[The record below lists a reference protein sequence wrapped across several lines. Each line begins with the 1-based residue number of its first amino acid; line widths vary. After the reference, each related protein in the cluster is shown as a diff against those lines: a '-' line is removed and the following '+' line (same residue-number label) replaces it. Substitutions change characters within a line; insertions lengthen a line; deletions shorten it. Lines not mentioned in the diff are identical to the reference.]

1 MTIYGPRE
9 YNRGISGS
17 YTRAIHIRR
26 RTAVTIANSVV
37 TGFLSGVQL
46 DDVGT
51 PGNYPT
57 NYGATEAASTQL
69 GKLINNELYVSLL
82 PNVPTTIGS
91 NTTAVSSIGLAT
103 GNAMFGS
110 GSGLS
115 GSPTQAQL
123 AWRATGALNDDYQP
137 TFISTWVSS
146 GTPAVATGQAIRNSW
161 AASASSL
168 TDPTDP
174 ADQTNGSIAFAQ
186 SADGILVNEIGRA
199 HV

>member
-1 MTIYGPRE
+1 MLFRSVIRAPFIADQSGSVAFESDSQGNANPIGTICTDSERSGCTQGVFSNMTIYGPRE

-115 GSPTQAQL
+115 GSPDRKST
-123 AWRATGALNDDYQP
+123 RLN
-137 TFISTWVSS
+137 SSHSSVSRMPS
-146 GTPAVATGQAIRNSW
+146 
-161 AASASSL
+161 SA
-168 TDPTDP
+168 
-174 ADQTNGSIAFAQ
+174 
-186 SADGILVNEIGRA
+186 
-199 HV
+199 